1 MPLHSTSLP
10 LLLFFPLATP
20 TSPEG
25 DATTDQASCFPLPK
39 SSGYPGNASFPQCPP
54 PTSQHT
60 QAVAEESVKPLPH
73 RFPPS
78 TFHFLMTN
86 FLSSHRPPLPI
97 ASSSS
102 LLTACLLKSF
112 SEFLSRPLPSS
123 DPGRAASSRRGGRG
137 PRGRSEKGSAPVH
150 IGTNLTQDR
159 RENTCFSF

>member
-1 MPLHSTSLP
+1 MPPPHIPTHTSSCRGVRKAAASPLPSVNVSLLNDELP
-10 LLLFFPLATP
+10 LLPP
-20 TSPEG
+20 
-25 DATTDQASCFPLPK
+25 AS
-39 SSGYPGNASFPQCPP
+39 
-54 PTSQHT
+54 
-60 QAVAEESVKPLPH
+60 
-73 RFPPS
+73 RPS
-78 TFHFLMTN
+78 
-86 FLSSHRPPLPI
+86 LPI

-159 RENTCFSF
+159 RENTCFSFWSWSSVAFKWLSMPGFKRHVMPTTSRWLSHQL